1 MKRCFYL
8 PPRPH
13 CKPQLGFTLIE
24 LMIAVAIVGILVAV
38 ALPSY
43 QSSVQRGNRAAG
55 KAGLIEA
62 QQFMERFYVA
72 NDSYSTTKA
81 ADAVS
86 LPARLATAP
95 VEEPRYDI
103 TISASTA
110 NTFTLTATPRRADDL
125 CGALTLTHTGVKGA
139 SGTGTVA
146 ECWK

>member
-8 PPRPH
+8 HPRLH

-24 LMIAVAIVGILVAV
+24 LMISVAIVGILAAV
-38 ALPSY
+38 ALPAY

-72 NDSYSTTKA
+72 NDSYSTTKGGVA
-81 ADAVS
+81 AA
-86 LPARLATAP
+86 LPTRLATAP
-95 VEEPRYDI
+95 AEEPRYDI
-103 TISASTA
+103 AISASDA
-110 NTFTLTATPRRADDL
+110 NSFTLTATPRQVDAL
-125 CGALTLTHTGVKGA
+125 CGNLTLTNTGVRGK

-146 ECWK
+146 DCWK